1 MLPRSD
7 QLTPGPEQPALDK
20 VAKSLREASDRS
32 VGDVHDAIEKAYN
45 AVEDA
50 ELTLLKGKALTPK
63 EAADLDNAS
72 VMVAN
77 SGCSP

>member
-1 MLPRSD
+1 MLPLSN

-20 VAKSLREASDRS
+20 VAKGRKEASDSS
-32 VGDVHDAIEKAYN
+32 VGDVHTAIEKAYN

-50 ELTLLKGKALTPK
+50 ELTLLKGNPLSPS
-63 EAADLDNAS
+63 EAAALDGAS

>member
-1 MLPRSD
+1 M
-7 QLTPGPEQPALDK
+7 
-20 VAKSLREASDRS
+20 AKSLRDASDAS
-32 VGDVHDAIEKAYN
+32 VSDVHTAIEKAYN

-50 ELTLLKGKALTPK
+50 ELKLLKGNALTPS
-63 EAADLDNAS
+63 EAANLDGLS